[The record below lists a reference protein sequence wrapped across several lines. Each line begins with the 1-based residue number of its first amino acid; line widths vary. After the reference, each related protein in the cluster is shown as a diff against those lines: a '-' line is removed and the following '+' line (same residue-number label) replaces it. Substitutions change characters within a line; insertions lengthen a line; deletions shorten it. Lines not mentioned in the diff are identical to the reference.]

1 MSITYLCLFSSL
13 FVFTS
18 NYSFSSNLIRHHS
31 WKPLWSPQ
39 SKFSL
44 IPLSL
49 DCTSSGPFLTYLY
62 LLCVISLFTYVSLS
76 LPNQH
81 MQWEQTFQMHHFSFV
96 VSISERSNLMSYF
109 ATHMYKLISNLAT
122 SEVAIHTPCFN
133 LHGRTHFKSNILWW
147 EILYLLYKWSIESL
161 FQQMLF
167 STKNSRLKM
176 LHLSM

>member
-1 MSITYLCLFSSL
+1 MKEQRCLLLTPSWIQHVLGTADIKIARGLSSVLL
-13 FVFTS
+13 FVLGFLSFYLHIQLLFFIQSHTPSFLETS
-18 NYSFSSNLIRHHS
+18 
-31 WKPLWSPQ
+31 PLPSPQ

-49 DCTSSGPFLTYLY
+49 HCTSSGPFLTYLY

-76 LPNQH
+76 LPNLH

-122 SEVAIHTPCFN
+122 SEVGIHTPCFN
-133 LHGRTHFKSNILWW
+133 LHGRTHF
-147 EILYLLYKWSIESL
+147 
-161 FQQMLF
+161 
-167 STKNSRLKM
+167 
-176 LHLSM
+176 